1 MDIEREEDSCCCVR
15 KCKGIYISSTV
26 CAIDENE
33 EKVYKIYDIKYLEYF
48 IIKII
53 RIFGTYLK
61 YHYKINNVNDNAAS
75 NKRYTI
81 IVSFEKGICRYKC

>member
-1 MDIEREEDSCCCVR
+1 MDIEREEDSCWCVR

-48 IIKII
+48 
-53 RIFGTYLK
+53 
-61 YHYKINNVNDNAAS
+61 YH
-75 NKRYTI
+75 
-81 IVSFEKGICRYKC
+81 